1 MFSNFSIPKKFVGLH
16 AHSTFSTF
24 DGLGYPSDHIDFVL
38 QNGMD
43 AWALTDHGNANGL
56 AHARSYTQ
64 KIQKSGKTYRQLYGV
79 ECYFVPSLKDWS
91 TDYEAHKQAIK
102 DAKTAAEA
110 EKIAK
115 KKVDI
120 DADEDV
126 DSGGLVIEDENESK
140 SLNVMDDE
148 WKRRYHLVVIARNR
162 KGLANLFTMVKK
174 SYKDGFYRY
183 PRIDFDMLK
192 QHGSDL
198 IVSTACLG
206 GIYSNRILR
215 GVAHGQSRDQIQN
228 ELKNLTDRFHQ
239 YIGDGFHLELQF
251 NKLEKQHV
259 VNDYLLEHHKLT
271 GIPLIATC
279 DSHYP
284 TPDKWQAREMY
295 KQLGWLG
302 SSTSAE
308 SLPKFEDLKCELY
321 PKNADQMWQEFQ
333 DGWNQYEF
341 YKGNEELVKN
351 AIERTHDIAWQMCDD
366 TWIDTKVKLPVT
378 DLPNKTTMQQLTEL
392 VKDALINEGLADN
405 PVYVDRAKEEL
416 SDIKYLGHESYF
428 LTMYKIFKEAERHTF
443 LGPGRGSGA
452 GSLVNYLLGI
462 TQLDPIPYNLL
473 WNRFLGRHRV
483 NWPDID
489 TDAGNRDELIK
500 ASQKLFG
507 EEAVIPVSNFNTL
520 KLKSLV
526 KDISKFYD
534 IPYEEVNAVTG
545 PLQDEV
551 IYHAMDESMEK
562 SVFVLK
568 HEDCMAYSPRYKEFM
583 DKYPHVEEH
592 IRTLFAQNRSI
603 GRHAGG
609 VIVADPKEL
618 EETLPMVG
626 VRGELQTPWAE
637 GLNFRNLEDNGF
649 LKFDFLGLTLL
660 RDVENCIRRILKR
673 QNKKDPS
680 FNEIKDFFD
689 KHLNCRF
696 VKQDDLN
703 VWKHVYEDGHFTGI
717 FQFAQSGARNFAM
730 EAKPQNIEDL
740 AAITAIY
747 RPGPLKANVHKKY
760 VKAKNEAMIKSPKYA
775 HPVIEEVLGPTYGF
789 IAFQEQFML
798 LAQKLAGF
806 SPAEGDKLRK
816 TLVKKSVEKLD
827 AIYKE
832 RQDAREKFIKGA
844 KEVSNISNEI
854 ATNLWEEIDFF
865 AQYGFNK
872 SHAVAYAI
880 DSYYSAWLHTH
891 YETDW
896 LSTILESEKGSPNGM
911 GKAIK
916 EIKSYGFKFNPID
929 INYSGEEWYYSDELK
944 AFVPPL
950 SSIKGTGDKATDEI
964 MELRPYRNLDDLL
977 FNEDGE
983 WKHSKMNKASFNALC
998 KMEAFG
1004 SLEEMKN
1011 GRIKN
1016 HKQLYKLIIDN
1027 YDTLHRGR
1035 YGITDAAFRKM
1046 EKKGEK
1052 PELIIDKL
1060 LQEILQDDSDWTRI
1074 EKINNQFSLS
1084 SDVQED
1090 LLYPSE
1096 LMDKLEKKN
1105 IPSALTMPEG
1115 KGIAWVCIMNDIK
1128 VKKTKNGKDF
1138 MTVSVTDNEGNIG
1151 RMKIWGV
1158 MNENEI
1164 AYTLWIAEMTMQK
1177 DWGLSTNIS
1186 KMKRLTAF
1194 D

>member
-1 MFSNFSIPKKFVGLH
+1 MFSNFATPKKFVGLH
-16 AHSTFSTF
+16 SHSTFSTY
-24 DGLGYPSDHIDFVL
+24 DGLGYPHEHIDFVL
-38 QNGMD
+38 QNGMN

-56 AHARSYTQ
+56 AHARSHTAKLQ
-64 KIQKSGKTYRQLYGV
+64 KKGVEFRQLYGV

-91 TDYEAHKQAIK
+91 SDYAAHKQAIK
-102 DAKTAAEA
+102 DAKSSNEA
-110 EKIAK
+110 EKLAK
-115 KKVDI
+115 KKIDI
-120 DADEDV
+120 DADD
-126 DSGGLVIEDENESK
+126 DADAGGLVIEDENETK
-140 SLNVMDDE
+140 SLNIMDDE
-148 WKRRYHLVVIARNR
+148 WKRRYHLVVVARNR

-174 SYKDGFYRY
+174 SYKEGFYRY

-192 QHGSDL
+192 EFGSDL

-239 YIGDGFHLELQF
+239 YIGEGFHLELQF

-284 TPDKWQAREMY
+284 TPDKWLAREMY
-295 KQLGWLG
+295 KQLGWIG
-302 SSTSAE
+302 SNNANE
-308 SLPKFEDLKCELY
+308 LPKFEDLKCELY

-333 DGWNQYEF
+333 QAWNEFDF
-341 YKGNEELVKN
+341 YKGNESLVKE
-351 AIERTHDIAWQMCDD
+351 AIERTSDIAWEMCDD

-378 DLPNKTTMQQLTEL
+378 DLPNRTTMQQLTDL
-392 VKDALINEGLADN
+392 VKDALVKEGLADN
-405 PVYVDRAKEEL
+405 QVYVDRAKEEL
-416 SDIKYLGHESYF
+416 SDIKYLGHEAYF
-428 LTMYKIFKEAERHTF
+428 LTMYKIFKEAENHTF

-500 ASQKLFG
+500 AAQKLFG
-507 EEAVIPVSNFNTL
+507 DEAVVPVSNFNTL

-526 KDISKFYD
+526 KDISKFYNV
-534 IPYEEVNAVTG
+534 PFEEVNAVTG
-545 PLQDEV
+545 PLQEEV

-568 HEDCMAYSPRYKEFM
+568 HEDCMAYSAKYKEFM
-583 DKYPHVEEH
+583 EKYPQVEEH
-592 IRTLFAQNRSI
+592 IRTLFAQNKSI

-673 QNKKDPS
+673 ENKREPS
-680 FNEIKDFFD
+680 FNEIKAFFD
-689 KHLNCRF
+689 KYLNCRF
-696 VKQDDLN
+696 VKQDDPM

-717 FQFAQSGARNFAM
+717 FQFAQRGARNFAM

-740 AAITAIY
+740 AAVTAIY

-760 VKAKNEAMIKSPKYA
+760 VKAKNDSFIRKPEYS

-844 KEVSNISNEI
+844 KAVSGVATESAIS
-854 ATNLWEEIDFF
+854 LWEEIDFF

-896 LSTILESEKGSPNGM
+896 LSTILESEKGSPDGM

-916 EIKSYGFKFNPID
+916 EIKSYGYKFSSID
-929 INYSGEEWYYSDELK
+929 INYSGNDWYYSDELK

-950 SSIKGTGDKATDEI
+950 SSIKGTGDKAVDEI
-964 MELRPYRNLDDLL
+964 MLNRPYKNLDDLL
-977 FNEDGE
+977 FNKEGE

-1004 SLEEMKN
+1004 SLEEMKK
-1011 GRIKN
+1011 GLVVN

-1035 YGITDAAFRKM
+1035 YGITDAAKRKL
-1046 EKKGEK
+1046 EKAGQV
-1052 PELIIDKL
+1052 PQLIIEKL
-1060 LQEILQDDSDWTRI
+1060 LQEILQDDTDWTRI
-1074 EKINNQFSLS
+1074 EKINNQFELS

-1096 LMDKLEKKN
+1096 MISKLEQKE
-1105 IPSALTMPEG
+1105 IPSALTLPECS
-1115 KGIAWVCIMNDIK
+1115 KVIAWFCVLNDFK

-1138 MTVSVTDNEGNIG
+1138 ITATIADNEGNTNKI
-1151 RMKIWGV
+1151 KIWGSLDTKDL
-1158 MNENEI
+1158 
-1164 AYTLWIAEMTMQK
+1164 AYTLWLGEVSMQT
-1177 DWGLSTNIS
+1177 DWGLSTNAG
-1186 KMKRLTAF
+1186 KMRRLTAF
-1194 D
+1194 E

>member
-1 MFSNFSIPKKFVGLH
+1 MFPTLTAPKQFVGLH
-16 AHSTFSTF
+16 AHSHFSVY

-38 QNGMD
+38 QNGMN

-56 AHARSYTQ
+56 AHARSHTAKLQ
-64 KIQKSGKTYRQLYGV
+64 KKGVDYRQLYGV

-102 DAKTAAEA
+102 DAKTAAES
-110 EKIAK
+110 EKLAK
-115 KKVDI
+115 TKVDI
-120 DADEDV
+120 DADAEADG
-126 DSGGLVIEDENESK
+126 GGLVIEDENESK
-140 SLNVMDDE
+140 TLNVMDDE

-162 KGLANLFTMVKK
+162 KGLSNLFTMVKK
-174 SYKDGFYRY
+174 SYKEGFYRY

-192 QHGSDL
+192 EYGSDL

-215 GVAHGQSRDQIQN
+215 GVAHGQSRDQIQH

-239 YIGDGFHLELQF
+239 YIGEGFHLELQF

-259 VNDYLLEHHKLT
+259 VNDYLMEHSKIT

-295 KQLGWLG
+295 KKLGWLG
-302 SSTSAE
+302 SELNTE
-308 SLPKFEDLKCELY
+308 LPKFEDLKCELY

-333 DGWNQYEF
+333 QGWQEYEC

-351 AIERTHDIAWQMCDD
+351 AIERTHDIAWEMCED

-378 DLPNKTTMQQLTEL
+378 DLPGKTTMQQLTEL
-392 VKDALINEGLADN
+392 TKEALIKEGLANN
-405 PVYVDRAKEEL
+405 PVYVERAKEEL
-416 SDIKYLGHESYF
+416 SDIKYLGHEAYF
-428 LTMYKIFKEAERHTF
+428 LTMYKIFKEAEKHTF

-500 ASQKLFG
+500 AAQRLFG

-526 KDISKFYD
+526 KDISKFYNVPFD
-534 IPYEEVNAVTG
+534 EVNAVTG

-551 IYHAMDESMEK
+551 MYHAMDDSMEK

-568 HEDCMAYSPRYKEFM
+568 HEDCMEYSPRYKEFM
-583 DKYPHVEEH
+583 EKYPQVEEH
-592 IRTLFAQNRSI
+592 IRTLFTQNKSI

-618 EETLPMVG
+618 EETMPMVG

-660 RDVENCIRRILKR
+660 RDVENCIGRILKR
-673 QNKKDPS
+673 QTGKVATFDEVKQ
-680 FNEIKDFFD
+680 FFD
-689 KHLNCRF
+689 ENLNCRF
-696 VKQDDLN
+696 VKQDDPV
-703 VWKHVYEDGHFTGI
+703 VWKHVYEMGHFTGI
-717 FQFAQSGARNFAM
+717 FQFAQAGARNFAM

-740 AAITAIY
+740 AAVTAIY

-760 VKAKNEAMIKSPKYA
+760 VKAKNDAMIKAAKYA

-844 KEVSNISNEI
+844 KAVSGVSEEI

-880 DSYYSAWLHTH
+880 DSYYAAWLHTH

-896 LSTILESEKGSPNGM
+896 LSTILETEKADPGKM
-911 GKAIK
+911 AKAIS
-916 EIKSYGFKFNPID
+916 EVKSYGYKFSPID
-929 INYSGEEWYYSDELK
+929 VNYSGDEWYYSPELK

-950 SSIKGTGDKATDEI
+950 SSLKGTGDKATEEI
-964 MELRPYRNLDDLL
+964 MEHRPYRNLDELL
-977 FNEDGE
+977 FTADGE
-983 WKHSKMNKASFNALC
+983 WKHSKMNKASFGSLC

-1004 SLEEMKN
+1004 SLEDMKS
-1011 GRIKN
+1011 GHIAN
-1016 HKQLYKLIIDN
+1016 HRQLYDLIIGH
-1027 YDTLHRGR
+1027 YDTLKRGR
-1035 YGITDAAFRKM
+1035 YGITDAAKRKL
-1046 EKKGEK
+1046 EKAGQT
-1052 PELIIDKL
+1052 PELIVDKL
-1060 LQEILQDDSDWTRI
+1060 LSEILQDASDWSRTQ
-1074 EKINNQFSLS
+1074 KISNQFELS
-1084 SDVQED
+1084 SNSSDE
-1090 LLYPSE
+1090 LLYPSD
-1096 LMDKLEKKN
+1096 LMDKLKQQEV
-1105 IPSALTMPEG
+1105 PSALTLPEG
-1115 KGIAWVCIMNDIK
+1115 KAIAWFCVMDGFE
-1128 VKKTKNGKDF
+1128 VKKTKNNKNF
-1138 MTVSVTDNEGNIG
+1138 IKAKVSDNEGNVANL
-1151 RMKIWGV
+1151 KIWGD
-1158 MNENEI
+1158 MDTSDL
-1164 AYTLWIAEMTMQK
+1164 AYTIWMAEVNMQT
-1177 DWGLSTNIS
+1177 DWGLSTNS
-1186 KMKRLTAF
+1186 FKMKRVTAF

>member
-1 MFSNFSIPKKFVGLH
+1 MFSSFTKPNKFVGLH
-16 AHSTFSTF
+16 AHSHFSVY

-38 QNGMD
+38 QNGMN

-56 AHARSYTQ
+56 AHARSHTAKLQ
-64 KIQKSGKTYRQLYGV
+64 KKGVDYRQLYGV

-91 TDYEAHKQAIK
+91 TDYEAHKQAVK

-110 EKIAK
+110 EKLAK

-120 DADEDV
+120 DADDDV

-140 SLNVMDDE
+140 SLNIMDDE
-148 WKRRYHLVVIARNR
+148 WKRRYHLVVVARNR
-162 KGLANLFTMVKK
+162 KGLSNLFTMVKK
-174 SYKDGFYRY
+174 SYKEGFYRY

-192 QHGSDL
+192 QYGSDL

-295 KQLGWLG
+295 KKLGWLG
-302 SSTSAE
+302 SELNTE
-308 SLPKFEDLKCELY
+308 LPKLEDLKCELY
-321 PKNADQMWQEFQ
+321 PKNAEQMWQEFQ
-333 DGWNQYEF
+333 QGWEEYEC

-351 AIERTHDIAWQMCDD
+351 AIEKTYDIAWEMCED

-378 DLPNKTTMQQLTEL
+378 DLPGKTTMQQLTEL
-392 VKDALINEGLADN
+392 VKDALINENLADN
-405 PVYVDRAKEEL
+405 PVYIARAKEEL
-416 SDIKYLGHESYF
+416 SDIKYLGHEAYF

-500 ASQKLFG
+500 AAQKLFG
-507 EEAVIPVSNFNTL
+507 DEAVIPVSNFNTL

-526 KDISKFYD
+526 KDISKFYNV
-534 IPYEEVNAVTG
+534 PFEEVNAVTG

-551 IYHAMDESMEK
+551 MYHAMDDSMEK

-568 HEDCMAYSPRYKEFM
+568 HEDCMQYSPKYKEFM
-583 DKYPHVEEH
+583 EKYPQVEEH
-592 IRTLFAQNRSI
+592 IRTLFTQNKSI

-618 EETLPMVG
+618 EETIPLVG

-649 LKFDFLGLTLL
+649 LKFDFLGLALL
-660 RDVENCIRRILKR
+660 RDVENCIKRILKR
-673 QNKKDPS
+673 NTQKEPTFDD
-680 FNEIKDFFD
+680 IKAFFD
-689 KHLNCRF
+689 QHLNCRF
-696 VKQDDLN
+696 VKQDDAA
-703 VWKHVYEDGHFTGI
+703 VWKHVYEDGRFTGI
-717 FQFAQSGARNFAM
+717 FQFAQAGARNFAM

-740 AAITAIY
+740 AAVTAIY

-760 VKAKNEAMIKSPKYA
+760 VKAKNDAMTKAPKYA

-844 KEVSNISNEI
+844 KAVSNVAESV
-854 ATNLWEEIDFF
+854 AVNLWEEIDFF

-880 DSYYSAWLHTH
+880 DSYYAAWLHTH

-896 LSTILESEKGSPNGM
+896 LSTILETEKGDPSKM
-911 GKAIK
+911 AKAIS
-916 EIKSYGFKFNPID
+916 EVKSYGYKFNQID
-929 INYSGEEWYYSDELK
+929 INYSGDEWYYSNELQ

-950 SSIKGTGDKATDEI
+950 SSLKGTGDKAVEEI
-964 MELRPYRNLDDLL
+964 MKNRPYRNLDELL
-977 FNEDGE
+977 FDEDGE
-983 WKHSKMNKASFNALC
+983 WKHSKMNKASFSSLC

-1004 SLEEMKN
+1004 SLEEMKS
-1011 GRIKN
+1011 GRILN
-1016 HKQLYKLIIDN
+1016 HKQLYQLIIEN
-1027 YDTLHRGR
+1027 YDTVRKGR
-1035 YGITDAAFRKM
+1035 YGITDAAKRKL
-1046 EKKGEK
+1046 EKAGQVA
-1052 PELIIDKL
+1052 ELVIDKL
-1060 LQEILQDDSDWTRI
+1060 LAQILQDSSDWTRT
-1074 EKINNQFSLS
+1074 EKISNQFDLS
-1084 SDVQED
+1084 SNSSDE
-1090 LLYPSE
+1090 LLYPPE
-1096 LMDKLEKKN
+1096 LINKLRFEN
-1105 IPSALTMPEG
+1105 VPSALTVSEG
-1115 KGIAWVCIMNDIK
+1115 KHIAWFCIMNDYEI
-1128 VKKTKNGKDF
+1128 KKTKNNKNF
-1138 MTVSVTDNEGNIG
+1138 VKAAITDNEGNTARI
-1151 RMKIWGV
+1151 KIWGDID
-1158 MNENEI
+1158 ESDF
-1164 AYTLWIAEMTMQK
+1164 AYTIWIAEVTMQK
-1177 DWGLSTNIS
+1177 DWGLSTNS
-1186 KMKRLTAF
+1186 FKMKRVTAY